1 MKAGPRRLL
10 QNLNALSAQTR
21 GGTVVVP
28 MSAGGT
34 VVRHAD
40 GTSISTNAASVA
52 TATQAPPITMTT
64 WNIAA
69 VNNNPFEYWITH
81 DDDAYNALMD
91 NVQLFIDE
99 PGERD
104 VQVDT
109 VFTPEMFGELASEM
123 TKVGMEGIDTVAAM
137 WEGDYRKRRII
148 SGFMK
153 DKEIGNKRL
162 ASMPDRITNTINTL
176 DEGAVCRPTIIN
188 CYDKPMDSVDEW
200 WAQWKEFHFVRK
212 VLVKEKKGKSEP
224 KPVWSMLTGI
234 KKDKYPAIT
243 EEEEAV
249 SIPLQLLCG
258 AIFDATLVHMLNS
271 VSPGKWFPLKQSICE
286 SLVLR
291 KTELQMG
298 LLQTQYVGMDVIFLQ
313 EVAGVFVDKCE
324 TQPAI
329 ASVFHMMTPEQL
341 DGKRDQ
347 NSVLLLSKQ
356 RWDVSEAVELT
367 DAIVEQLDGSNKKSV
382 AAGDLFA
389 LSCKEIIT
397 GDIYLL
403 VSFHGDT
410 NGQASIP
417 LLQAVHTVASSQ
429 SLKLVVGIDANTY
442 QPGTKKLLPVQEFA
456 AFCDEA
462 GLSICWGSRPE
473 ELAAAGCTTYN
484 ARTYLQPQLN
494 KAVGRAEVA
503 GGEHRHL
510 KDYLLCYASQ
520 GKFSNTL
527 KDNTG
532 KGPGHY
538 EEDLIF
544 PTLSF
549 PSDHGS
555 VSSQMTPI

>member
-1 MKAGPRRLL
+1 MAME
-10 QNLNALSAQTR
+10 AA
-21 GGTVVVP
+21 
-28 MSAGGT
+28 AGGT
-34 VVRHAD
+34 TVLHAN
-40 GTSISTNAASVA
+40 GTSISTSAASV
-52 TATQAPPITMTT
+52 TTVTQAPPITMTT

-81 DDDAYNALMD
+81 DDDAYNLLMD
-91 NVQLFIDE
+91 NVQSFIDE

-104 VQVDT
+104 VPVDT
-109 VFTPEMFGELASEM
+109 VFTAEMFGELASEM
-123 TKVGMEGIDTVAAM
+123 ASVGMEGLDTVAAM
-137 WEGDYRKRRII
+137 WEKDYQKRNII

-188 CYDKPMDSVDEW
+188 CYDKPMDSVGEW
-200 WAQWKEFHFVRK
+200 WAQWKDFHFQRK

-234 KKDKYPAIT
+234 KKEKYPAIT
-243 EEEEAV
+243 EAEEAV

-258 AIFDATLVHMLNS
+258 AIFDAILVHMLNT
-271 VSPGKWFPLKQSICE
+271 VSPGTWFPLKQSICE

-291 KTELQMG
+291 KTELQLG

-313 EVAGVFVDKCE
+313 EVAAMFVDKCE
-324 TQPAI
+324 AQPAI
-329 ASVFHMMTPEQL
+329 ASVFHMMTPEQM

-347 NSVLLLSKQ
+347 NSVLLLNKQ
-356 RWDVSEAVELT
+356 RWDVAEAVEVT
-367 DAIVEQLDGSNKKSV
+367 DAIVGQLDGSSKKSV
-382 AAGDLFA
+382 APGDLFA
-389 LSCKEIIT
+389 LKCKEAIS
-397 GDIYLL
+397 GDMYLL

-410 NGQASIP
+410 NGQSSIP
-417 LLQAVHTVASSQ
+417 VLQAVHSIANSE
-429 SLKLVVGIDANTY
+429 SLRLIVGIDANTY
-442 QPGTKKLLPVQEFA
+442 QPGSKKMLPVQEFA

-462 GLSICWGSRPE
+462 GMSICWGSTPE

-503 GGEHRHL
+503 GSTHRHL
-510 KDYLLCYASQ
+510 KDYLLCYRSQ
-520 GKFSNTL
+520 GSFSNTL

-532 KGPGHY
+532 NGPGHY
-538 EEDLIF
+538 EEDLVF

-549 PSDHGS
+549 PSDHGT
-555 VSSQMTPI
+555 VSTQMTPV